1 MNKAAEY
8 YRELEKVFRETA
20 DKAAMCAEIEEKENS
35 TQEEKEEAEKN
46 LVWALMKIQAM
57 Q

>member
-20 DKAAMCAEIEEKENS
+20 DKAAVCAEIEEKENP
-35 TQEEKEEAEKN
+35 TQEEREEAEKN
-46 LVWALMKIQAM
+46 LMWALMKIQAM
-57 Q
+57 E